1 MGAEGAE
8 YDMTGGAADGEQ
20 PFGGGV
26 PVNGAA
32 TDDGGAA
39 GADRTEG
46 PEGPEGTAQ
55 EPTSASASAS
65 ASASVPADPKVAA
78 AVAAAEAAGPQSGES
93 VRIDSW
99 IWSVRLVKTRSLGAA
114 ACRGGHVRLNGER
127 VKPAHSVRVG
137 DEVRLRHE
145 NRERIVVVK
154 RLIRKRV
161 GAPVA
166 AQCYIDNSPPPPPR
180 EAVAPA
186 GIRDRGAGR
195 PTKRDRRELE
205 RLRGL
210 GGPGGPAGPGGFG
223 GPGGPGGSG
232 GPGDLGAAPGG
243 AAGRSAGGGAGGR
256 GGGAGRSRGR
266 GGRAGGTG
274 GRG

>member
-1 MGAEGAE
+1 MASEGAE
-8 YDMTGGAADGEQ
+8 YDRTRGAGDTAGTA
-20 PFGGGV
+20 
-26 PVNGAA
+26 NGAA
-32 TDDGGAA
+32 
-39 GADRTEG
+39 E
-46 PEGPEGTAQ
+46 ETAT
-55 EPTSASASAS
+55 P
-65 ASASVPADPKVAA
+65 PDPKIAA
-78 AVAAAEAAGPQSGES
+78 AVAAAEAAGPQPGET

-114 ACRGGHVRLNGER
+114 ACRGGHVRVNGER

-137 DEVRLRHE
+137 DEVRLRAE
-145 NRERIVVVK
+145 TRERIVVVK

-210 GGPGGPAGPGGFG
+210 GGPGPFGAPGGFG
-223 GPGGPGGSG
+223 GPGVPGGAGGPGAAPGGSG
-232 GPGDLGAAPGG
+232 GRGGPGGRGATGGRKARGKGSGG
-243 AAGRSAGGGAGGR
+243 AARP
-256 GGGAGRSRGR
+256 
-266 GGRAGGTG
+266 
-274 GRG
+274 